1 MRNMHT
7 YANTKVCAD
16 TSYVLRSVRFCS
28 YYEWK
33 IFYFLIV
40 FFFLTFKTSSNFFD
54 SKCSYT
60 ITCESAILVHY
71 EVPTLCLQSVHRSKI
86 SIRIEIV
93 VTKHVHVHTN
103 QRKMLGGLFVI
114 LISPGFSFYHVCVCA
129 MCVSLM
135 LNFHRFDD
143 TRLHANDIFITKF
156 KCVMKWKFITENSR
170 RTYARKTRNETI
182 IIRRIIGV

>member
-40 FFFLTFKTSSNFFD
+40 FFLSHFQDVIQFFRFQMFIHNYVWKRD
-54 SKCSYT
+54 SRTLWSAYT
-60 ITCESAILVHY
+60 LFTI
-71 EVPTLCLQSVHRSKI
+71 VHRSKI

-103 QRKMLGGLFVI
+103 QQKMLGGLFVI

-156 KCVMKWKFITENSR
+156 KCVMKWKFITENIR
-170 RTYARKTRNETI
+170 RTYARKMRNETI